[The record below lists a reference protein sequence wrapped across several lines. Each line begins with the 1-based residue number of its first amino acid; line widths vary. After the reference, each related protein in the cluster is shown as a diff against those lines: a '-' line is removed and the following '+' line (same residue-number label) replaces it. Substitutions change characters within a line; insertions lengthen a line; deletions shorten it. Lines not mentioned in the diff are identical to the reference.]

1 MDNNHSNVGPPE
13 RSSVPSQTTAVAPP
27 SANQNGNAATVT
39 SRPQHQTPSSQ
50 QQQQQR
56 PQTLT
61 PTREAASN
69 GSMAMQTLVLT
80 VNKDATGYGMK
91 VSGDKPVFVESVKPG
106 GAARRAGL
114 MPDDMILKVNGTSV
128 RALTHTN
135 VVDLIKASD
144 VVELTVQRGTNR
156 MQRPSPSSNSIAP
169 LTPVA
174 QRNSITAPQPV
185 DFAKQREMEVHKI
198 NTLRLMLDQEKKNL
212 ENLNASNR
220 QRTPESARAEA
231 TIQKLQKELHQMCG
245 ESGPYP
251 LFSASATS
259 PSLFPQPQAPHSG
272 SITPAFLSRFPRSLS
287 SLSLGTKKKSS
298 DAKEISS
305 PNASAYLGSPE
316 CMSPDGGGVGGPFGG
331 GGGSPGPTGTPTKS
345 SKKHSASS
353 AADHHHLQHH
363 HQQQHHH
370 LHAGGGGGGH
380 HHLRGKQG
388 GPPATPSDIPPPLPQ
403 RNNIPKKQEDTVDTM
418 MVGSRRNILVSD
430 LDHLVLPTPESSGSS
445 GGGDTNHLNSSASAT
460 AATKGGGGKSSRG
473 GKKKSSSNS
482 TINSNSS
489 STASTGSSSTSN
501 SNNKNNNNSLPSE
514 PLIPCDPPIMMATST
529 TMYLADQQQQRFSGG
544 TAELQA
550 EPPPLP
556 PRQPGMLEGMVQGQ
570 TLILN
575 SDHGAVPQ
583 FANSLNNNAPANS
596 AGSNNA
602 TTTSS
607 NNNNNSNSGSGS
619 SSPATA
625 GQAQTGGTTGSS
637 NNGNVASSRGGGPI
651 DMRPPPNSINTLM
664 NYPLI
669 TTCTPVRDNMAAAFP
684 LSYRPNIV
692 HQMQQHQQTTALNQS
707 VAAAAAAAAAAGVN
721 QSISKKHRRIVSSPE
736 NIGSKDFAS
745 AADHSSTPYSHH
757 KMPSDSWDKRSE
769 VTPPGTPPPPY
780 PSTAWMSGGSGGSAG
795 GHHHHPH
802 SHQHPHHQGG
812 SHLHHHEHTATAG
825 DLAIA
830 NPLSHN
836 NNHHHHQQHH
846 QHNNGSSNN
855 NNNNNSHSNSTNHMS
870 SYHHHPH
877 HHHPPSHQHGHQS
890 PVGGGVAAAGNI
902 MAAQPNVAQKPI
914 ISMEDDDISDQESFI
929 EENSPFRSLTQLLEA
944 EKSVYLAVFLNF
956 VLTNSDPSALLFYLI
971 TTLYKEGSIKDMRK
985 WAYEIHSTFLVPGA
999 PLLCANVDEALARE
1013 IDDVLQKEN
1022 DKVEIL
1028 RKVFWRSRL
1037 KAKESIT
1044 QQLQQFQTKRTAGL
1058 GTMYGPNDQLLQ
1070 MAKGDKVKEQRIVE
1084 ETLLPK
1090 LQQYLDDLE
1099 RESPKEDAKKSA
1111 LCSALSTVLQRFFVT
1126 RSNPGSPIDKVHHF
1140 VSREKSFKSRLMA
1153 KNRKQTILGHYL
1165 HLQPYY
1171 EVTRCNHC
1179 QNILWGVSPQG
1190 YHCTNCELNIHRACA
1205 KDLTECC
1212 PGPANQKND
1221 SKITKLM
1228 EKISSRNHHQDKSRR
1243 HDDDAAAEEAAMGE
1257 RGANI
1262 SLARQPSDRRQ
1273 DASGHLGNTS
1283 GASDHLNTSESYG
1296 YKQTSA
1302 DDDQFRENVKSKS
1315 APVSVNRSESY
1326 KERSQKKTRTTRRKT
1341 SDPSLTKTA
1350 DEQNES
1356 SSLANNNYS
1365 SSSTSS
1371 LPLALDSRSTS
1382 LEAVGGSGG
1391 GGGGGSG
1398 GPGVTSAA
1406 SSSAGPAGGGPTS
1419 GAQIPHSPGASLLST
1434 SGVSTT
1440 LGGGVGA
1447 GTVGGLS
1454 VAGANLPTA
1463 REWIDSED
1471 EGTVEPEADWS
1482 SNIPPEILSSIGDLE
1497 KKRQEVINEIYQ
1509 TERNH
1514 VRTLR
1519 LLEGIFMRPLQES
1532 GALPHELLNLLF
1544 PYSLIHLKDLHSA
1557 FEFKLKQRRS
1567 EHANVVREIGDL
1579 LLSMFDGQSGE
1590 ELREHAA
1597 HFCARQQIALEALK
1611 ERRKKDEQLQR
1622 LLIKAE
1628 SHKACRRL
1636 QLKDLLPTAL
1646 QRLTKYPLLFDNLYN
1661 FTVRS
1666 SPKNETEAHAIRKS
1680 LVSAKRILDHV
1691 NQAVRTEEDMHKL
1704 LTIQRKLDKSG
1715 LDKDASSEFRNIDLT
1730 VRKLVHD
1737 GPLTMKKNPGVQL
1750 HGLLFED
1757 IMVLLQKQDDKY
1769 LLKYHSSPG
1778 LGGSESKY
1786 AEGRFN
1792 PITKIN
1798 LILVRQSAVDK
1809 NTFFLI
1815 NTNVSQMLEL
1825 TAPSSTECKTW
1836 FKHIS
1841 EAADAYKART
1851 KGTHESGEDGGA
1863 GGAGH
1868 PPKDSFETVTE
1879 TQKIE
1884 QTSTPIERLERKDTQ
1899 CRAVSSSAGPPH
1911 HHTSPHHHH
1920 HHHHHHHEPSS
1931 PPTATGGGGPGGH
1944 GHGGTGHHRTSA
1956 DESRSSIG
1964 GSASGASGTS
1974 GANETEDNLENEE
1987 KEKFKRNQRHGSR
2000 ECNGA
2005 GGRSS
2010 SSDDEEGDEDE
2021 EDDRRHGEGGRR
2033 SGRGSNSTR
2042 TLTQHCSLVAP
2053 SEIHVSVSSTL
2064 TADAILTP
2072 AEQLRR
2078 FDQLIKKTL
2087 ASKQRVVCDMFKV
2100 PDEHF
2105 QAIADIAAQPE
2116 APKETTDIALAAFA
2130 YSQSLLEIVNEHTK
2144 VTDAQQISAV
2154 SGAGLCD
2161 DCVIGRSKNI
2171 PSIATAKEPIE
2182 STVPTIG
2189 GGSGGVGQQPVP
2201 SGGSEAPTAAVLP
2214 AATTTAGSGSVP
2226 PAPTAPPPPIATVVL
2241 DQNVSITED
2250 EDGYC
2255 EIDEVRA
2262 AAVLLAENEK
2272 ARKLTEAAA
2281 AAAAT
2286 STSPTAPSAGDTLDE
2301 GGATSGAGDRAVKSP
2316 DSHIEINDNYDSTL
2330 SPSMTQKYSG
2340 ALLGTELCGQNRLL
2354 HATSQAPTV
2363 PCHLI
2368 VNHITGVYAQISL
2381 LLPKLSEK
2389 DLEQEKLRRENQ
2401 YLRELLN
2408 AMHQERVLESQ
2419 ETTQNQRPEQGDASQ
2434 HSTMAPTTPPC
2445 STTTVPLEGDSTLT
2459 QPQQHQQQPKAA
2471 DEPEHP

>member
-1 MDNNHSNVGPPE
+1 MENNLSSNAGPPE
-13 RSSVPSQTTAVAPP
+13 RPP
-27 SANQNGNAATVT
+27 VLFPYEFPPNQNGSAG
-39 SRPQHQTPSSQ
+39 SPRQ
-50 QQQQQR
+50 QQQQQQQSHAQQQTQQPR

-61 PTREAASN
+61 PTRESPAN

-128 RALTHTN
+128 RALTHTS
-135 VVDLIKASD
+135 VVDLIKATD
-144 VVELTVQRGTNR
+144 VVELTVQRGSNR
-156 MQRPSPSSNSIAP
+156 MQRPSPSTNSIAP
-169 LTPVA
+169 MTPVA

-185 DFAKQREMEVHKI
+185 DCVKQREMEVHKM
-198 NTLRLMLDQEKKNL
+198 NTLQLMLDQVKKNRD
-212 ENLNASNR
+212 NLIASNKPR
-220 QRTPESARAEA
+220 VEVARADA
-231 TIQKLQKELHQMCG
+231 TIQKLEKELQQMVG
-245 ESGPYP
+245 EPGSYP
-251 LFSASATS
+251 AFS
-259 PSLFPQPQAPHSG
+259 PSSLSSSPLFPQPQLPNSG
-272 SITPAFLSRFPRSLS
+272 TTTSTTPAFLSRFPRSLS
-287 SLSLGTKKKSS
+287 SLSLGTKKKSVDS
-298 DAKEISS
+298 KEISS
-305 PNASAYLGSPE
+305 PTAATLFGSPE
-316 CMSPDGGGVGGPFGG
+316 CLSPTDGPFGSG
-331 GGGSPGPTGTPTKS
+331 LTTSGSSGGTPTKT
-345 SKKHSASS
+345 KKYSASS
-353 AADHHHLQHH
+353 AADHHH
-363 HQQQHHH
+363 HHH
-370 LHAGGGGGGH
+370 LHGNHHAHHMNRSGHFGGS
-380 HHLRGKQG
+380 GKHQQQNS
-388 GPPATPSDIPPPLPQ
+388 SDIPPPLPQ
-403 RNNIPKKQEDTVDTM
+403 RNNIPKKSEDTVDM
-418 MVGSRRNILVSD
+418 MLVGSRRNILVSD
-430 LDHLVLPTPESSGSS
+430 LDHQLVAQDTTSLHSAGSSGSA
-445 GGGDTNHLNSSASAT
+445 SSKAS
-460 AATKGGGGKSSRG
+460 GGGKSSRG
-473 GKKKSSSNS
+473 KKKNGGS
-482 TINSNSS
+482 TQ
-489 STASTGSSSTSN
+489 
-501 SNNKNNNNSLPSE
+501 SNNNQKNNNANNNIAKESP
-514 PLIPCDPPIMMATST
+514 PLGDGNVATATST
-529 TMYLADQQQQRFSGG
+529 T
-544 TAELQA
+544 ELQA

-556 PRQPGMLEGMVQGQ
+556 PRQPGMLEVVNQN
-570 TLILN
+570 LIMN
-575 SDHGAVPQ
+575 SD
-583 FANSLNNNAPANS
+583 NN
-596 AGSNNA
+596 AGSNC
-602 TTTSS
+602 T
-607 NNNNNSNSGSGS
+607 NS
-619 SSPATA
+619 TA
-625 GQAQTGGTTGSS
+625 GAGTPNGN
-637 NNGNVASSRGGGPI
+637 NNGNSVGGHRGSI
-651 DMRPPPNSINTLM
+651 ELRPPPNSINTLM

-669 TTCTPVRDNMAAAFP
+669 TTCTPVRDNMTAAFP

-692 HQMQQHQQTTALNQS
+692 HQMQQHQQTTAMNQS
-707 VAAAAAAAAAAGVN
+707 AAAAAGVN
-721 QSISKKHRRIVSSPE
+721 QSINKKHRRIVSSPE
-736 NIGSKDFAS
+736 NIGSKDFGMVG
-745 AADHSSTPYSHH
+745 DHHHHGYRHH
-757 KMPSDSWDKRSE
+757 KTSSDSWDKRSE
-769 VTPPGTPPPPY
+769 ITPPGTPPPPY
-780 PSTAWMSGGSGGSAG
+780 LSTSMTGSGSPGGG
-795 GHHHHPH
+795 GHH
-802 SHQHPHHQGG
+802 HQHPHHQHGG
-812 SHLHHHEHTATAG
+812 HLHHHEHTTAG

-830 NPLSHN
+830 NPLSSIN
-836 NNHHHHQQHH
+836 NNHHSTG
-846 QHNNGSSNN
+846 NNGTTTATNPAGNNNFNNINN
-855 NNNNNSHSNSTNHMS
+855 NNNNGGNHMAA
-870 SYHHHPH
+870 SYHGH
-877 HHHPPSHQHGHQS
+877 HHGQS
-890 PVGGGVAAAGNI
+890 PVGGTNAGTGGTVPGSIVAAQA
-902 MAAQPNVAQKPI
+902 NVAQKPI

-956 VLTNSDPSALLFYLI
+956 VLTNSDPAALLFYLI
-971 TTLYKEGSIKDMRK
+971 TMLYKEGSVKDMRK

-999 PLLCANVDEALARE
+999 PLLCANVDEALARD

-1022 DKVEIL
+1022 DKAEIL
-1028 RKVFWRSRL
+1028 RMVFWRSRL
-1037 KAKESIT
+1037 KAKETIN

-1058 GTMYGPNDQLLQ
+1058 GTMYGPNDQQLQ
-1070 MAKGDKVKEQRIVE
+1070 MAKGDKVKEQRIID

-1099 RESPKEDAKKSA
+1099 RESPKEDPKKSA
-1111 LCSALSTVLQRFFVT
+1111 LCSALSTVLMRFFVT
-1126 RSNPGSPIDKVHHF
+1126 RCNPGGPIDKVHHF
-1140 VSREKSFKSRLMA
+1140 VSREKSFKSRLMT
-1153 KNRKQTILGHYL
+1153 KNRKQTILGHNL

-1212 PGPANQKND
+1212 PGPAIQKND

-1243 HDDDAAAEEAAMGE
+1243 HDDDATADDTTISE
-1257 RGANI
+1257 RGTNT

-1273 DASGHLGNTS
+1273 DLSGQLANTS
-1283 GASDHLNTSESYG
+1283 GTSDHLNSSSSDAYG
-1296 YKQTSA
+1296 YKQSA

-1350 DEQNES
+1350 DEQNEA

-1382 LEAVGGSGG
+1382 LEAVSGG
-1391 GGGGGSG
+1391 TGATTA
-1398 GPGVTSAA
+1398 V
-1406 SSSAGPAGGGPTS
+1406 SSAGPAGTVSGINPT
-1419 GAQIPHSPGASLLST
+1419 HSPGGVLPASAST
-1434 SGVSTT
+1434 VSGTSVVHS
-1440 LGGGVGA
+1440 VGS
-1447 GTVGGLS
+1447 GSGSGPGGLN
-1454 VAGANLPTA
+1454 VPTA

-1482 SNIPPEILSSIGDLE
+1482 SNIPPEILSAICDLE

-1544 PYSLIHLKDLHSA
+1544 PHSLINLKDLHTA
-1557 FEFKLKQRRS
+1557 FELKLKQRRS
-1567 EHANVVREIGDL
+1567 EHGNVVREIGDL
-1579 LLSMFDGQSGE
+1579 LLTMFDGQTGE
-1590 ELREHAA
+1590 ELKEHAA

-1622 LLIKAE
+1622 LLTKAE

-1666 SPKNETEAHAIRKS
+1666 SPKNESEALAIRKS
-1680 LVSAKRILDHV
+1680 HESAKRILDHV

-1715 LDKDASSEFRNIDLT
+1715 LDKDASIEFRNIDLT
-1730 VRKLVHD
+1730 VRKLIHD

-1769 LLKYHSSPG
+1769 LVKYHSSPG

-1792 PITKIN
+1792 PITKIH

-1841 EAADAYKART
+1841 DAADAYKART
-1851 KGTHESGEDGGA
+1851 KGTHEYGDESA

-1899 CRAVSSSAGPPH
+1899 CRAVSSSAGVHQQQPSAGTTGSAGSAAH
-1911 HHTSPHHHH
+1911 GGSGTIGSGHHTHPG
-1920 HHHHHHHEPSS
+1920 
-1931 PPTATGGGGPGGH
+1931 TIGTGGRS
-1944 GHGGTGHHRTSA
+1944 T
-1956 DESRSSIG
+1956 DESRLSSG
-1964 GSASGASGTS
+1964 PGSGAAGAS
-1974 GANETEDNLENEE
+1974 ANETEDNLENEE
-1987 KEKFKRNQRHGSR
+1987 KEKYKRTQRHDSQ
-2000 ECNGA
+2000 ECNGGA
-2005 GGRSS
+2005 A
-2010 SSDDEEGDEDE
+2010 SDDDGEP
-2021 EDDRRHGEGGRR
+2021 DDDQYPRGQPGG
-2033 SGRGSNSTR
+2033 GRGSNNTR
-2042 TLTQHCSLVAP
+2042 TITQQCSLVAP
-2053 SEIHVSVSSTL
+2053 SEIHVSVSATL
-2064 TADAILTP
+2064 TAEPILTP

-2078 FDQLIKKTL
+2078 YDQLIQKTL

-2116 APKETTDIALAAFA
+2116 APKEPTDIVLAAFA
-2130 YSQSLLEIVNEHTK
+2130 YGQTLMEILSECMR
-2144 VTDAQQISAV
+2144 VTESQQISAV
-2154 SGAGLCD
+2154 STSICD
-2161 DCVIGRSKNI
+2161 ECSVRGHTKNHI
-2171 PSIATAKEPIE
+2171 PSINNTAAKESIE
-2182 STVPTIG
+2182 PTVPTIG
-2189 GGSGGVGQQPVP
+2189 GGGGGPPVP
-2201 SGGSEAPTAAVLP
+2201 SAAGGTQSVVPSGTV
-2214 AATTTAGSGSVP
+2214 TTASNSQQTPLQPIGVVSQD
-2226 PAPTAPPPPIATVVL
+2226 PTV
-2241 DQNVSITED
+2241 NITED

-2272 ARKLTEAAA
+2272 ARKLTEASKLAA
-2281 AAAAT
+2281 AAAAG
-2286 STSPTAPSAGDTLDE
+2286 STGLDTLDD
-2301 GGATSGAGDRAVKSP
+2301 GVVGDVGRAPKSP
-2316 DSHIEINDNYDSTL
+2316 DSHIEINENYDSTM

-2340 ALLGTELCGQNRLL
+2340 NLGGELCGKNRLL
-2354 HATSQAPTV
+2354 HASTQAPTV

-2368 VNHITGVYAQISL
+2368 ANYVTGLNAQISQL
-2381 LLPKLSEK
+2381 LHKINEK
-2389 DLEQEKLRRENQ
+2389 DIEREHLRRENQ
-2401 YLRELLN
+2401 HLRELLN

-2419 ETTQNQRPEQGDASQ
+2419 ETNQDQQQLATGDEQPASA
-2434 HSTMAPTTPPC
+2434 SF
-2445 STTTVPLEGDSTLT
+2445 STLGSEAN
-2459 QPQQHQQQPKAA
+2459 QPQQQQHQQTPPL
-2471 DEPEHP
+2471 PEDVTTGATGSSAPTVPTD

>member
-13 RSSVPSQTTAVAPP
+13 RSSVPSQTTVAVAPP
-27 SANQNGNAATVT
+27 SANQNGNAAATVT
-39 SRPQHQTPSSQ
+39 SRPQHQTAPVSS
-50 QQQQQR
+50 QQQQR

-245 ESGPYP
+245 E
-251 LFSASATS
+251 
-259 PSLFPQPQAPHSG
+259 
-272 SITPAFLSRFPRSLS
+272 
-287 SLSLGTKKKSS
+287 
-298 DAKEISS
+298 
-305 PNASAYLGSPE
+305 
-316 CMSPDGGGVGGPFGG
+316 
-331 GGGSPGPTGTPTKS
+331 
-345 SKKHSASS
+345 
-353 AADHHHLQHH
+353 
-363 HQQQHHH
+363 
-370 LHAGGGGGGH
+370 
-380 HHLRGKQG
+380 
-388 GPPATPSDIPPPLPQ
+388 
-403 RNNIPKKQEDTVDTM
+403 
-418 MVGSRRNILVSD
+418 
-430 LDHLVLPTPESSGSS
+430 
-445 GGGDTNHLNSSASAT
+445 
-460 AATKGGGGKSSRG
+460 
-473 GKKKSSSNS
+473 
-482 TINSNSS
+482 
-489 STASTGSSSTSN
+489 
-501 SNNKNNNNSLPSE
+501 
-514 PLIPCDPPIMMATST
+514 
-529 TMYLADQQQQRFSGG
+529 
-544 TAELQA
+544 
-550 EPPPLP
+550 
-556 PRQPGMLEGMVQGQ
+556 
-570 TLILN
+570 
-575 SDHGAVPQ
+575 
-583 FANSLNNNAPANS
+583 
-596 AGSNNA
+596 
-602 TTTSS
+602 
-607 NNNNNSNSGSGS
+607 
-619 SSPATA
+619 
-625 GQAQTGGTTGSS
+625 
-637 NNGNVASSRGGGPI
+637 
-651 DMRPPPNSINTLM
+651 
-664 NYPLI
+664 
-669 TTCTPVRDNMAAAFP
+669 
-684 LSYRPNIV
+684 
-692 HQMQQHQQTTALNQS
+692 ALNQS

-736 NIGSKDFAS
+736 NIGSKDFGS

-780 PSTAWMSGGSGGSAG
+780 PSTTWMSGGSGGSGG
-795 GHHHHPH
+795 GHHHSPH
-802 SHQHPHHQGG
+802 QHQHSHPHHHGG
-812 SHLHHHEHTATAG
+812 NHLHHHEHTATAG

-830 NPLSHN
+830 NPHSHN

-855 NNNNNSHSNSTNHMS
+855 NNNNHSNHMS
-870 SYHHHPH
+870 SYHPHHT
-877 HHHPPSHQHGHQS
+877 HHHPASHQS
-890 PVGGGVAAAGNI
+890 PVGGAPALPLPNAVQGNI
-902 MAAQPNVAQKPI
+902 VAAQPNIAQKPI

-1090 LQQYLDDLE
+1090 LQQYLSDDLE

-1153 KNRKQTILGHYL
+1153 KNRKQTVLGHYL

-1205 KDLTECC
+1205 KDLKECC

-1243 HDDDAAAEEAAMGE
+1243 HDDDAAAEEAAIGE

-1296 YKQTSA
+1296 YKQTGA

-1391 GGGGGSG
+1391 GGSGSG

-1406 SSSAGPAGGGPTS
+1406 SSSAGPAGGLTS
-1419 GAQIPHSPGASLLST
+1419 GTQIPHSPGASLLSS
-1434 SGVSTT
+1434 SGASAS
-1440 LGGGVGA
+1440 LAGVGA
-1447 GTVGGLS
+1447 GTVGGLGVS
-1454 VAGANLPTA
+1454 GANLPTA

-1532 GALPHELLNLLF
+1532 GALPSELLNLLF
-1544 PYSLIHLKDLHSA
+1544 PHSLIHLKDLHSA

-1567 EHANVVREIGDL
+1567 EHVNVVREIGDL

-1666 SPKNETEAHAIRKS
+1666 SPNNETEAHAIRKS
-1680 LVSAKRILDHV
+1680 LISAKRILDHV

-1851 KGTHESGEDGGA
+1851 KGTHEYGEEGA
-1863 GGAGH
+1863 SGAGH

-1920 HHHHHHHEPSS
+1920 HHHHHHEPSS
-1931 PPTATGGGGPGGH
+1931 PPTVTGGGGSAGH
-1944 GHGGTGHHRTSA
+1944 GHGGTGNHRTSA
-1956 DESRSSIG
+1956 DDSRSSIG
-1964 GSASGASGTS
+1964 GSVGGASGTS

-2010 SSDDEEGDEDE
+2010 SSDDEEGEEDE
-2021 EDDRRHGEGGRR
+2021 EDDRRHAEGRR
-2033 SGRGSNSTR
+2033 GGRGSNSTR

-2078 FDQLIKKTL
+2078 YDQLIQKTL

-2116 APKETTDIALAAFA
+2116 APKEPTDIVLAAFA
-2130 YSQSLLEIVNEHTK
+2130 YGQSLLEILNEHTQ

-2161 DCVIGRSKNI
+2161 DCVIVRSKNI

-2189 GGSGGVGQQPVP
+2189 GGSGGVGQPVP
-2201 SGGSEAPTAAVLP
+2201 SGGPDAPTAAVLP
-2214 AATTTAGSGSVP
+2214 TAATIVGSGSVP
-2226 PAPTAPPPPIATVVL
+2226 SAPAPPPPTPIATVVL

-2286 STSPTAPSAGDTLDE
+2286 STNPTAPSAGGDTLDD
-2301 GGATSGAGDRAVKSP
+2301 GGAASGGGDRAVKSP

-2368 VNHITGVYAQISL
+2368 ANYVTGLNAQISQL
-2381 LLPKLSEK
+2381 LHKISEK
-2389 DLEQEKLRRENQ
+2389 DLEREQLRRENQ
-2401 YLRELLN
+2401 HLRELLN

-2419 ETTQNQRPEQGDASQ
+2419 ETTQNQRPEQGDESQ
-2434 HSTMAPTTPPC
+2434 HSTVAPTTPPC
-2445 STTTVPLEGDSTLT
+2445 STTTVPSEGDSTPT
-2459 QPQQHQQQPKAA
+2459 QPQQQQQQPKATE
-2471 DEPEHP
+2471 EPGHP

>member
-1 MDNNHSNVGPPE
+1 MENNLSSNAGPPE
-13 RSSVPSQTTAVAPP
+13 RSPVHNQSSRIPTT
-27 SANQNGNAATVT
+27 QNGSAG
-39 SRPQHQTPSSQ
+39 SPRPQQPPHSNAQ
-50 QQQQQR
+50 QQQTQQPR

-61 PTREAASN
+61 PTRESAAN

-80 VNKDATGYGMK
+80 VSRDATGYGMK

-128 RALTHTN
+128 RALTHTY
-135 VVDLIKASD
+135 VVEMIKALD
-144 VVELTVQRGTNR
+144 AVELTVQRGSNR
-156 MQRPSPSSNSIAP
+156 MQRPSPSTNSIAP
-169 LTPVA
+169 MTPVA

-185 DFAKQREMEVHKI
+185 DCAKQREMEVHKM
-198 NTLRLMLDQEKKNL
+198 NTLQLMLDQVKKNRDIL
-212 ENLNASNR
+212 IASNKP
-220 QRTPESARAEA
+220 PEEIARAEV
-231 TIQKLQKELHQMCG
+231 TIQKLEKELQQMLG
-245 ESGPYP
+245 EPGSYP
-251 LFSASATS
+251 AFS
-259 PSLFPQPQAPHSG
+259 PSSLSSPPLFPQPQLPTSG
-272 SITPAFLSRFPRSLS
+272 TTTTSTPAFLSRFPRSLS

-298 DAKEISS
+298 DSKEISS
-305 PNASAYLGSPE
+305 PTAATLFGSPE
-316 CMSPDGGGVGGPFGG
+316 CLSPTDGLGGPFAGG
-331 GGGSPGPTGTPTKS
+331 GGLAGSGSGVGSGTPTKT
-345 SKKHSASS
+345 KKYSASS
-353 AADHHHLQHH
+353 AADHHH
-363 HQQQHHH
+363 HHH
-370 LHAGGGGGGH
+370 LHGNHHHMNRSGHFGGGG
-380 HHLRGKQG
+380 KQQQN
-388 GPPATPSDIPPPLPQ
+388 SDIPPPLPQ
-403 RNNIPKKQEDTVDTM
+403 RNNIPKKSEDMVDMM

-430 LDHLVLPTPESSGSS
+430 LDHQLVGQDTSSLHSAGSSGSA
-445 GGGDTNHLNSSASAT
+445 SSTKASS
-460 AATKGGGGKSSRG
+460 GGKSSRG
-473 GKKKSSSNS
+473 KKKN
-482 TINSNSS
+482 
-489 STASTGSSSTSN
+489 GSSHN
-501 SNNKNNNNSLPSE
+501 SNNGSGNNKANNANNNIAIES
-514 PLIPCDPPIMMATST
+514 PIGDANMATGSMATTATST
-529 TMYLADQQQQRFSGG
+529 T
-544 TAELQA
+544 ELQA

-556 PRQPGMLEGMVQGQ
+556 PRQPGMLEVVNQN
-570 TLILN
+570 LILN
-575 SDHGAVPQ
+575 SDDNAGNNCT
-583 FANSLNNNAPANS
+583 NSTA
-596 AGSNNA
+596 AGTPNG
-602 TTTSS
+602 
-607 NNNNNSNSGSGS
+607 NNNNGS
-619 SSPATA
+619 S
-625 GQAQTGGTTGSS
+625 GRGSFE
-637 NNGNVASSRGGGPI
+637 
-651 DMRPPPNSINTLM
+651 MRPPPNSINTLM

-669 TTCTPVRDNMAAAFP
+669 TICTPVRDNMAAAFP

-692 HQMQQHQQTTALNQS
+692 HQMQQHQQTTAMNQS
-707 VAAAAAAAAAAGVN
+707 AAAAAAAGVN
-721 QSISKKHRRIVSSPE
+721 QSINKKHRRIVSSPE
-736 NIGSKDFAS
+736 NIGAKDFGMVG
-745 AADHSSTPYSHH
+745 DHHQHPFYRHH
-757 KMPSDSWDKRSE
+757 KTSSDSWDKRSE
-769 VTPPGTPPPPY
+769 ITPPGTPPPPY
-780 PSTAWMSGGSGGSAG
+780 LSTSMTGGGSPGGG
-795 GHHHHPH
+795 GGVGGAHQQH
-802 SHQHPHHQGG
+802 HQHPHHQHGG
-812 SHLHHHEHTATAG
+812 HLHHHEHTTAG

-830 NPLSHN
+830 NPLSSINN
-836 NNHHHHQQHH
+836 NNHHHSSSSSSIGKNGTTNATGG
-846 QHNNGSSNN
+846 NNNNFNSINN
-855 NNNNNSHSNSTNHMS
+855 NNNNGGSHMS
-870 SYHHHPH
+870 SSYHAH
-877 HHHPPSHQHGHQS
+877 HHHGQS
-890 PVGGGVAAAGNI
+890 PVGGTNAGGTGTVPGCIVAAQA
-902 MAAQPNVAQKPI
+902 NVAQKPI

-971 TTLYKEGSIKDMRK
+971 TMLYKEGSVKDMRK

-999 PLLCANVDEALARE
+999 PLLCANVDEAQARD

-1022 DKVEIL
+1022 DKAEIL
-1028 RKVFWRSRL
+1028 RMVFVRSRL
-1037 KAKESIT
+1037 KAKETIN

-1070 MAKGDKVKEQRIVE
+1070 MAKGDKVKEQRIID

-1090 LQQYLDDLE
+1090 LQQYLDELE
-1099 RESPKEDAKKSA
+1099 RESPKEDPKKSA
-1111 LCSALSTVLQRFFVT
+1111 LCSALSTVLMRFFVT
-1126 RSNPGSPIDKVHHF
+1126 RCNPGGPIDKVHHF
-1140 VSREKSFKSRLMA
+1140 VSREKSFKSRLMT
-1153 KNRKQTILGHYL
+1153 KNRKQTICGHNL

-1205 KDLTECC
+1205 KDLNEYC
-1212 PGPANQKND
+1212 PGPATQKND

-1243 HDDDAAAEEAAMGE
+1243 HDDDATADDTTISE
-1257 RGANI
+1257 RGTNT

-1273 DASGHLGNTS
+1273 NLSGQLANTS
-1283 GASDHLNTSESYG
+1283 GTSDHLNSSSSDAYG
-1296 YKQTSA
+1296 YKQSV

-1350 DEQNES
+1350 DEQNEA

-1382 LEAVGGSGG
+1382 LEAVSGG
-1391 GGGGGSG
+1391 GGGGGTG
-1398 GPGVTSAA
+1398 AMTAA
-1406 SSSAGPAGGGPTS
+1406 SSAGPAGTVSGTNPTHSPATILPSSASTVSGTSVAHGIGGPGS
-1419 GAQIPHSPGASLLST
+1419 
-1434 SGVSTT
+1434 
-1440 LGGGVGA
+1440 
-1447 GTVGGLS
+1447 GLS
-1454 VAGANLPTA
+1454 VPTA

-1482 SNIPPEILSSIGDLE
+1482 SNIPPEILSSISDLE

-1544 PYSLIHLKDLHSA
+1544 PHSLIHLKDLHTA
-1557 FEFKLKQRRS
+1557 FELKLKQRRS
-1567 EHANVVREIGDL
+1567 EHGNVVREIGDL
-1579 LLSMFDGQSGE
+1579 LLTMFDGQTGE
-1590 ELREHAA
+1590 ELKEHAA

-1622 LLIKAE
+1622 LLTKAE

-1666 SPKNETEAHAIRKS
+1666 TPKNEGEALAIRKS
-1680 LVSAKRILDHV
+1680 HESAKRILDHV

-1715 LDKDASSEFRNIDLT
+1715 LDKEASIEFRNIDLT
-1730 VRKLVHD
+1730 VRKLIHD

-1769 LLKYHSSPG
+1769 LVKYHSSPG

-1792 PITKIN
+1792 PITKIH

-1841 EAADAYKART
+1841 DAADAYKART
-1851 KGTHESGEDGGA
+1851 KGTHEYGDESA

-1899 CRAVSSSAGPPH
+1899 CRAVSSSAGHQQQHQHQHQQQQLPAH
-1911 HHTSPHHHH
+1911 
-1920 HHHHHHHEPSS
+1920 
-1931 PPTATGGGGPGGH
+1931 GGPGGAA
-1944 GHGGTGHHRTSA
+1944 GHAHPATGPTGPGGRPSV
-1956 DESRSSIG
+1956 DESRL
-1964 GSASGASGTS
+1964 SAGPGAAAGPN
-1974 GANETEDNLENEE
+1974 ANETEDNLENEE
-1987 KEKFKRNQRHGSR
+1987 KEKFKRTQRH
-2000 ECNGA
+2000 ECNGGRTTDDEEPDDDDHYPRGPSA
-2005 GGRSS
+2005 GGR
-2010 SSDDEEGDEDE
+2010 GT
-2021 EDDRRHGEGGRR
+2021 
-2033 SGRGSNSTR
+2033 NNPR
-2042 TLTQHCSLVAP
+2042 TITQQCSLVAP
-2053 SEIHVSVSSTL
+2053 SEIHVSVSATL
-2064 TADAILTP
+2064 TAEPILTP

-2078 FDQLIKKTL
+2078 YDQLIQQTL

-2116 APKETTDIALAAFA
+2116 APKEPTDIVLAAFA
-2130 YSQSLLEIVNEHTK
+2130 YGQTLMEILSEYMR
-2144 VTDAQQISAV
+2144 VTESQQISAV
-2154 SGAGLCD
+2154 STSTCD
-2161 DCVIGRSKNI
+2161 ECSGGVPLRGRTTKNHI
-2171 PSIATAKEPIE
+2171 PSFTATAKETIE
-2182 STVPTIG
+2182 PTVPTIG
-2189 GGSGGVGQQPVP
+2189 GGGG
-2201 SGGSEAPTAAVLP
+2201 GGGGGGPPASPTS
-2214 AATTTAGSGSVP
+2214 ATTSPQTASQPIGIASQDQSV
-2226 PAPTAPPPPIATVVL
+2226 
-2241 DQNVSITED
+2241 NITED

-2272 ARKLTEAAA
+2272 ARKLTEASKLAA
-2281 AAAAT
+2281 AAAA
-2286 STSPTAPSAGDTLDE
+2286 DTLDD
-2301 GGATSGAGDRAVKSP
+2301 GGVAGDVGRAPKSP
-2316 DSHIEINDNYDSTL
+2316 ESHIEINENYDSTM

-2340 ALLGTELCGQNRLL
+2340 PLGGELCGKNRLL
-2354 HATSQAPTV
+2354 HATTVAPTV

-2368 VNHITGVYAQISL
+2368 ANYVTGLNAQISQL
-2381 LLPKLSEK
+2381 LHKINEK
-2389 DLEQEKLRRENQ
+2389 DIEREHLRRENQ
-2401 YLRELLN
+2401 QLRELLN

-2419 ETTQNQRPEQGDASQ
+2419 ETNQEQQQLAPGDEQPAAAVAPSSSPSFSTLSSEAVAATPTNQQQQQTSSTPLPEEQTTTGPTGNNS
-2434 HSTMAPTTPPC
+2434 APT
-2445 STTTVPLEGDSTLT
+2445 VPTD
-2459 QPQQHQQQPKAA
+2459 
-2471 DEPEHP
+2471 

>member
-1 MDNNHSNVGPPE
+1 MDGTGGGLNRPAGKK
-13 RSSVPSQTTAVAPP
+13 SVDSRHADDDWHDVAPIVVVMVLVSSCYYADIIAGESP
-27 SANQNGNAATVT
+27 TAAA
-39 SRPQHQTPSSQ
+39 SSSDRASERQ
-50 QQQQQR
+50 QQQQQPDADKPVPTRKAPVSSQQQQR

-251 LFSASATS
+251 LFNASATS

-316 CMSPDGGGVGGPFGG
+316 CMSPDGGSVGGPFGG
-331 GGGSPGPTGTPTKS
+331 GTGVSPGTPTKS
-345 SKKHSASS
+345 SKKHSTSS

-363 HQQQHHH
+363 HQQHHH
-370 LHAGGGGGGH
+370 LHAGNAAGGSH

-388 GPPATPSDIPPPLPQ
+388 GPPSDIPPPLPQ

-430 LDHLVLPTPESSGSS
+430 LDHLVLTTPESGTS
-445 GGGDTNHLNSSASAT
+445 GGDTNNLNSSAP
-460 AATKGGGGKSSRG
+460 AATKGSGSKSSRG

-482 TINSNSS
+482 TVNSNSS
-489 STASTGSSSTSN
+489 NTSN
-501 SNNKNNNNSLPSE
+501 SSSSSNNNKNNNNSLPSE
-514 PLIPCDPPIMMATST
+514 PLMPCDPPIMMATST

-596 AGSNNA
+596 ITTGSNNA
-602 TTTSS
+602 SSTTTN
-607 NNNNNSNSGSGS
+607 NNNNNSTSGSGS
-619 SSPATA
+619 SSPAT
-625 GQAQTGGTTGSS
+625 QAQTGGTTGST
-637 NNGNVASSRGGGPI
+637 NNGNAPVTSSRGGGGGPI

-736 NIGSKDFAS
+736 NIGSKDFGS

-780 PSTAWMSGGSGGSAG
+780 PSTTWMSGGSGGSGG
-795 GHHHHPH
+795 GHHHSPH
-802 SHQHPHHQGG
+802 QHQHSHPHHHGG
-812 SHLHHHEHTATAG
+812 NHLHHHEHTATAG

-830 NPLSHN
+830 NPHSHN

-855 NNNNNSHSNSTNHMS
+855 NNNHSNHMS
-870 SYHHHPH
+870 SYHPHHT
-877 HHHPPSHQHGHQS
+877 HHHPASHQS
-890 PVGGGVAAAGNI
+890 PVGGAPALPLPNAVQGNI
-902 MAAQPNVAQKPI
+902 VAAQPNIAQKPI

-1153 KNRKQTILGHYL
+1153 KNRKQTVLGHYL

-1205 KDLTECC
+1205 KDLKECC

-1243 HDDDAAAEEAAMGE
+1243 HDDDAAAEEAAIGGVDAVKIVIKRPSIVCNLAIVLKSPKRSFGIPHRPVVQEFKTSPRSRPDLLNTPPTATRLLMWFRTGSFPDDRFSVSTLKKRMRRKHKGDDSQKQKDESVASSSSSAATVPDGSGKSTTIDGVNGSAAGSSSDGNGKGSSFKEPTAETSTSPPVTHGLMIIRAPPRSYKKSSSKSRLDGAKKAVTMPITDTKTTTGSATIKCSRSNTNLNINTLIKNKLNHHKHSTPAKLLAKIAGDHHQQPQDGAAGGGGALEQQQQQAGPYPLASSKSLQKSKSRKNLQQQQQQQQQQQKRSGNSSLPSSTAATTTVETFTKTGE
-1257 RGANI
+1257 EEVTDGAAADGGTKGDRGSKRGANI

-1296 YKQTSA
+1296 YKQTGA

-1350 DEQNES
+1350 SSRRPVFGLSGSDSGSGSGSIFVYRRIEGRYMADNEESTSPPRANMFQNDEQNES

-1391 GGGGGSG
+1391 GGGGSGSG

-1406 SSSAGPAGGGPTS
+1406 SSSAGPAGGLTS
-1419 GAQIPHSPGASLLST
+1419 GTQIPHSPGASLLSS
-1434 SGVSTT
+1434 SGASAS
-1440 LGGGVGA
+1440 LAGVGA
-1447 GTVGGLS
+1447 GTVGGLGVS
-1454 VAGANLPTA
+1454 GANLPTA

-1532 GALPHELLNLLF
+1532 GALPSELLNLLF
-1544 PYSLIHLKDLHSA
+1544 PHSLIHLKDLHSA

-1567 EHANVVREIGDL
+1567 EHVNVVREIGDL

-1666 SPKNETEAHAIRKS
+1666 SPNNETEAHAIRKS
-1680 LVSAKRILDHV
+1680 LISAKRILDHV

-1825 TAPSSTECKTW
+1825 TAPSSTECKT
-1836 FKHIS
+1836 
-1841 EAADAYKART
+1841 
-1851 KGTHESGEDGGA
+1851 
-1863 GGAGH
+1863 
-1868 PPKDSFETVTE
+1868 
-1879 TQKIE
+1879 
-1884 QTSTPIERLERKDTQ
+1884 
-1899 CRAVSSSAGPPH
+1899 
-1911 HHTSPHHHH
+1911 
-1920 HHHHHHHEPSS
+1920 
-1931 PPTATGGGGPGGH
+1931 
-1944 GHGGTGHHRTSA
+1944 
-1956 DESRSSIG
+1956 
-1964 GSASGASGTS
+1964 
-1974 GANETEDNLENEE
+1974 
-1987 KEKFKRNQRHGSR
+1987 
-2000 ECNGA
+2000 
-2005 GGRSS
+2005 
-2010 SSDDEEGDEDE
+2010 
-2021 EDDRRHGEGGRR
+2021 
-2033 SGRGSNSTR
+2033 
-2042 TLTQHCSLVAP
+2042 
-2053 SEIHVSVSSTL
+2053 
-2064 TADAILTP
+2064 
-2072 AEQLRR
+2072 
-2078 FDQLIKKTL
+2078 
-2087 ASKQRVVCDMFKV
+2087 
-2100 PDEHF
+2100 
-2105 QAIADIAAQPE
+2105 
-2116 APKETTDIALAAFA
+2116 
-2130 YSQSLLEIVNEHTK
+2130 
-2144 VTDAQQISAV
+2144 
-2154 SGAGLCD
+2154 
-2161 DCVIGRSKNI
+2161 
-2171 PSIATAKEPIE
+2171 
-2182 STVPTIG
+2182 
-2189 GGSGGVGQQPVP
+2189 
-2201 SGGSEAPTAAVLP
+2201 
-2214 AATTTAGSGSVP
+2214 
-2226 PAPTAPPPPIATVVL
+2226 
-2241 DQNVSITED
+2241 
-2250 EDGYC
+2250 
-2255 EIDEVRA
+2255 
-2262 AAVLLAENEK
+2262 
-2272 ARKLTEAAA
+2272 
-2281 AAAAT
+2281 
-2286 STSPTAPSAGDTLDE
+2286 
-2301 GGATSGAGDRAVKSP
+2301 
-2316 DSHIEINDNYDSTL
+2316 
-2330 SPSMTQKYSG
+2330 
-2340 ALLGTELCGQNRLL
+2340 
-2354 HATSQAPTV
+2354 
-2363 PCHLI
+2363 
-2368 VNHITGVYAQISL
+2368 
-2381 LLPKLSEK
+2381 
-2389 DLEQEKLRRENQ
+2389 
-2401 YLRELLN
+2401 
-2408 AMHQERVLESQ
+2408 
-2419 ETTQNQRPEQGDASQ
+2419 
-2434 HSTMAPTTPPC
+2434 
-2445 STTTVPLEGDSTLT
+2445 
-2459 QPQQHQQQPKAA
+2459 
-2471 DEPEHP
+2471 

>member
-1 MDNNHSNVGPPE
+1 PDC
-13 RSSVPSQTTAVAPP
+13 RSPVHNQSSRIPTT
-27 SANQNGNAATVT
+27 QNGNAA
-39 SRPQHQTPSSQ
+39 SPRQHQQSQ
-50 QQQQQR
+50 QTTPQQQSQNHQQHHHHHHQSPQR
-56 PQTLT
+56 PQSLT
-61 PTREAASN
+61 PTREAAAN

-80 VNKDATGYGMK
+80 VHKDATGYGMK

-114 MPDDMILKVNGTSV
+114 MPDDMILKVNGASV
-128 RALTHTN
+128 RASTHTQ
-135 VVDLIKASD
+135 VVEMIKASD
-144 VVELTVQRGTNR
+144 VVELTVQRGSNR

-169 LTPVA
+169 MTPIA

-185 DFAKQREMEVHKI
+185 DCVKQREMEVQKI
-198 NTLRLMLDQEKKNL
+198 NTLLMMLDQEKKTREIL
-212 ENLNASNR
+212 IASNKHHL
-220 QRTPESARAEA
+220 PEVARADA
-231 TIQKLQKELHQMCG
+231 TIQKLEKELQQMRAETG
-245 ESGPYP
+245 AYP
-251 LFSASATS
+251 AFSASSITT
-259 PSLFPQPQAPHSG
+259 PPLFAQPQPPTTNTTS
-272 SITPAFLSRFPRSLS
+272 TPAFLSRFPRSLS

-305 PNASAYLGSPE
+305 PTAAFLRSPE
-316 CMSPDGGGVGGPFGG
+316 CMSPDGGGPGGGGGPMFGG
-331 GGGSPGPTGTPTKS
+331 GGGALNSSNNSTTTNSPVSSGTPSKSSS
-345 SKKHSASS
+345 SKKYSTSS
-353 AADHHHLQHH
+353 AADHHPHHHLH
-363 HQQQHHH
+363 HQQQHLPH
-370 LHAGGGGGGH
+370 LMTRSAGGH
-380 HHLRGKQG
+380 FGKQQTQT
-388 GPPATPSDIPPPLPQ
+388 ANTDIPPPLPQ
-403 RNNIPKKQEDTVDTM
+403 RNNIPKKPEDMVDTTTM

-430 LDHLVLPTPESSGSS
+430 LDTHLVLSPTS
-445 GGGDTNHLNSSASAT
+445 TTAT
-460 AATKGGGGKSSRG
+460 AATTAKAAAAD
-473 GKKKSSSNS
+473 
-482 TINSNSS
+482 
-489 STASTGSSSTSN
+489 TASLNSGASSGSASSKS
-501 SNNKNNNNSLPSE
+501 SNNKNRSKKKGGGSSGNNSSANSNNNNSNNNNNSSTSMSIDSPQLA
-514 PLIPCDPPIMMATST
+514 DGMQTATATST
-529 TMYLADQQQQRFSGG
+529 TMYLSPADRLAAGSGG
-544 TAELQA
+544 EMQA

-556 PRQPGMLEGMVQGQ
+556 PRQPGMLEVINQN
-570 TLILN
+570 LILN
-575 SDHGAVPQ
+575 NDNVQQQQQ
-583 FANSLNNNAPANS
+583 FANNGSGGGSPTTVTNS
-596 AGSNNA
+596 SGGGGTPNG
-602 TTTSS
+602 
-607 NNNNNSNSGSGS
+607 NNNNGISH
-619 SSPATA
+619 
-625 GQAQTGGTTGSS
+625 
-637 NNGNVASSRGGGPI
+637 GGGGGGGRGSME
-651 DMRPPPNSINTLM
+651 MRPPPNSINTLM

-669 TTCTPVRDNMAAAFP
+669 TTCTSVRDNMAAAFP

-692 HQMQQHQQTTALNQS
+692 HQMQQHQQQATAAMS
-707 VAAAAAAAAAAGVN
+707 HSASAAPGIN

-736 NIGSKDFAS
+736 NIGSKDFGMVGS
-745 AADHSSTPYSHH
+745 SDHHSGSYRHH
-757 KMPSDSWDKRSE
+757 KTSSDSWDKRSE

-780 PSTAWMSGGSGGSAG
+780 LSTSMTGHHHN
-795 GHHHHPH
+795 HHHHPH
-802 SHQHPHHQGG
+802 HQQQQHGGGHHQHHDH
-812 SHLHHHEHTATAG
+812 STAG

-830 NPLSHN
+830 SPLN
-836 NNHHHHQQHH
+836 NNNNNSNSSNNNP
-846 QHNNGSSNN
+846 HNHSNN
-855 NNNNNSHSNSTNHMS
+855 NNNNNNNSSSHMS
-870 SYHHHPH
+870 SYHHHHPH
-877 HHHPPSHQHGHQS
+877 HVQQQQQQPL
-890 PVGGGVAAAGNI
+890 GGGGLIVTGPNSATGGPPIVAAQA
-902 MAAQPNVAQKPI
+902 NVAQKPI

-944 EKSVYLAVFLNF
+944 EKSVYLAVFMNF

-1037 KAKESIT
+1037 KAKESIN

-1058 GTMYGPNDQLLQ
+1058 GTMYGPNDQQLQ

-1084 ETLLPK
+1084 ETLMPK
-1090 LQQYLDDLE
+1090 LQQYLDELE

-1126 RSNPGSPIDKVHHF
+1126 RSNPGGPIDKVHHF

-1190 YHCTNCELNIHRACA
+1190 YHCNNCELNIHRACA

-1243 HDDDAAAEEAAMGE
+1243 HDDEAAADDSTAGE
-1257 RGANI
+1257 RGPNI

-1273 DASGHLGNTS
+1273 DSSGLLANTS
-1283 GASDHLNTSESYG
+1283 GTSDHLNSSTSDA
-1296 YKQTSA
+1296 YKHTV
-1302 DDDQFRENVKSKS
+1302 DDQFRESIKSKS

-1341 SDPSLTKTA
+1341 SDPSLSKMA
-1350 DEQNES
+1350 DEQNEA

-1382 LEAVGGSGG
+1382 LEAVGG
-1391 GGGGGSG
+1391 
-1398 GPGVTSAA
+1398 GPGAA
-1406 SSSAGPAGGGPTS
+1406 TAVSSAGPAGAASGVGGVGGVGVNPT
-1419 GAQIPHSPGASLLST
+1419 HSPGGVLPASGSTISGGTGALLH
-1434 SGVSTT
+1434 GV
-1440 LGGGVGA
+1440 VGSN
-1447 GTVGGLS
+1447 V
-1454 VAGANLPTA
+1454 PTA

-1482 SNIPPEILSSIGDLE
+1482 SNIPPEILSSISDLE

-1519 LLEGIFMRPLQES
+1519 LLEGIFMRPLQEY
-1532 GALPHELLNLLF
+1532 GALPHDLMHLLF
-1544 PYSLIHLKDLHSA
+1544 PHSLIHLKDLHTA

-1579 LLSMFDGQSGE
+1579 LLSMFDGQTGE
-1590 ELREHAA
+1590 ELKEHAA

-1611 ERRKKDEQLQR
+1611 ERRKKDEHLQR
-1622 LLIKAE
+1622 ILIKAE

-1666 SPKNETEAHAIRKS
+1666 SPKNESEAHAIRKS

-1730 VRKLVHD
+1730 VRKLIHD

-1841 EAADAYKART
+1841 DAADAYKART
-1851 KGTHESGEDGGA
+1851 KGTHEYGDDSSG

-1884 QTSTPIERLERKDTQ
+1884 QTSTPLERKDTQ
-1899 CRAVSSSAGPPH
+1899 CRAISSSAVVGHHPH
-1911 HHTSPHHHH
+1911 QQQQQQNQQSPHHHH
-1920 HHHHHHHEPSS
+1920 QQQHSS
-1931 PPTATGGGGPGGH
+1931 NVGHGTGGAAGGGGGTPTHGAGAGGRSAAADEDHHSHGKGRHSTGAGTGPGG
-1944 GHGGTGHHRTSA
+1944 A
-1956 DESRSSIG
+1956 N
-1964 GSASGASGTS
+1964 
-1974 GANETEDNLENEE
+1974 ANETEDNLENEE
-1987 KEKFKRNQRHGSR
+1987 KEKFKRTQRHGSQ
-2000 ECNGA
+2000 ECNG
-2005 GGRSS
+2005 R
-2010 SSDDEEGDEDE
+2010 SSDDG
-2021 EDDRRHGEGGRR
+2021 EDDDDAPEDDEHYPRRGAASGGR
-2033 SGRGSNSTR
+2033 GPNNTR
-2042 TLTQHCSLVAP
+2042 TITQQCSLVAP
-2053 SEIHVSVSSTL
+2053 SEIHVSVSATL
-2064 TADAILTP
+2064 TAEPILTP
-2072 AEQLRR
+2072 AEQMRR
-2078 FDQLIKKTL
+2078 YDQLIQKTL
-2087 ASKQRVVCDMFKV
+2087 ASKQRIVCDMFKV

-2116 APKETTDIALAAFA
+2116 APKEPTDIVLAAFA
-2130 YSQSLLEIVNEHTK
+2130 YGQTLMEILNEHTQ
-2144 VTDAQQISAV
+2144 VTDSQQISAV
-2154 SGAGLCD
+2154 STSICD
-2161 DCVIGRSKNI
+2161 ECSVRRGRCTTGSSSNSSSNSNSRNI
-2171 PSIATAKEPIE
+2171 PSTTTTGAKDPIE
-2182 STVPTIG
+2182 PTGPTIG
-2189 GGSGGVGQQPVP
+2189 GQSVP
-2201 SGGSEAPTAAVLP
+2201 SASNNTSPPSAPQV
-2214 AATTTAGSGSVP
+2214 AGQP
-2226 PAPTAPPPPIATVVL
+2226 PPPPPPIAVAVL
-2241 DQNVSITED
+2241 DQSVNITED

-2262 AAVLLAENEK
+2262 AAVLMAENEK
-2272 ARKLTEAAA
+2272 ARKLTEASKLAAA

-2286 STSPTAPSAGDTLDE
+2286 AVDTLDDGVI
-2301 GGATSGAGDRAVKSP
+2301 GGVPKSP
-2316 DSHIEINDNYDSTL
+2316 ESHIEINENYDSTV

-2340 ALLGTELCGQNRLL
+2340 PMGVELCGKNRLL
-2354 HATSQAPTV
+2354 HATSLAPTV

-2368 VNHITGVYAQISL
+2368 ASYVTGLNAQISQL
-2381 LLPKLSEK
+2381 LHKISEK
-2389 DLEQEKLRRENQ
+2389 DVEREHLRRENQ
-2401 YLRELLN
+2401 HLRELLN

-2419 ETTQNQRPEQGDASQ
+2419 ETNQEQQPTNGDDQQTQLPVTSS
-2434 HSTMAPTTPPC
+2434 STVTAGSDG
-2445 STTTVPLEGDSTLT
+2445 STN
-2459 QPQQHQQQPKAA
+2459 QQQQQQQTAVTAPVAPSSPSPTVEDVGNAA
-2471 DEPEHP
+2471 GGGTTAAPPTNATD

>member
-1 MDNNHSNVGPPE
+1 MAGNRHEFDSSTRVAQPPA
-13 RSSVPSQTTAVAPP
+13 S
-27 SANQNGNAATVT
+27 QNGSAPQPRQT
-39 SRPQHQTPSSQ
+39 STNTQHL
-50 QQQQQR
+50 QQR
-56 PQTLT
+56 PQSLT
-61 PTREAASN
+61 PTRGGGEAN
-69 GSMAMQTLVLT
+69 GSSMAMQTLVLT

-128 RALTHTN
+128 RALTHIN

-144 VVELTVQRGTNR
+144 VVELTVQRGSNR
-156 MQRPSPSSNSIAP
+156 MQRPSPSTNSIAP
-169 LTPVA
+169 MTPVA

-212 ENLNASNR
+212 ENLSASSK

-245 ESGPYP
+245 ETGAYP
-251 LFSASATS
+251 LFNASATA

-305 PNASAYLGSPE
+305 PNNAGYHLGSPE
-316 CMSPDGGGVGGPFGG
+316 CLSPTAAGENVGPFGG
-331 GGGSPGPTGTPTKS
+331 LMLPGSSPLPSGGGTPTKG
-345 SKKHSASS
+345 KKYSASS
-353 AADHHHLQHH
+353 AADHHHLQQQ
-363 HQQQHHH
+363 QQQHHH
-370 LHAGGGGGGH
+370 LHH
-380 HHLRGKQG
+380 HHPPHLGRGGVGANKHG
-388 GPPATPSDIPPPLPQ
+388 GLASADIPPPLPQ
-403 RNNIPKKQEDTVDTM
+403 RNNIPKKAEDTVDTM

-430 LDHLVLPTPESSGSS
+430 LDHLVLSTSPAPAGSDNLTTSATNTTSTPPSS
-445 GGGDTNHLNSSASAT
+445 GGG
-460 AATKGGGGKSSRG
+460 GGGSKGKSSRS
-473 GKKKSSSNS
+473 KKKGNNATAAAHHTGGSNNNHSSSGTGNAATNNNS
-482 TINSNSS
+482 
-489 STASTGSSSTSN
+489 
-501 SNNKNNNNSLPSE
+501 NNNNSFPGE
-514 PLIPCDPPIMMATST
+514 PPTSSPC
-529 TMYLADQQQQRFSGG
+529 SGS
-544 TAELQA
+544 ELQA

-556 PRQPGMLEGMVQGQ
+556 PRQPGMMESGAVQSQ

-575 SDHGAVPQ
+575 SDGSAAPQ
-583 FANSLNNNAPANS
+583 FASNNN
-596 AGSNNA
+596 GTA
-602 TTTSS
+602 TTTTTAAS
-607 NNNNNSNSGSGS
+607 NNNV
-619 SSPATA
+619 
-625 GQAQTGGTTGSS
+625 GGGVGGGGVGNIS
-637 NNGNVASSRGGGPI
+637 NNNGAARGAE
-651 DMRPPPNSINTLM
+651 MRPPPNSINTLM

-669 TTCTPVRDNMAAAFP
+669 TTCTSVRDNMAAAFP

-707 VAAAAAAAAAAGVN
+707 AAAAAAAAAAAGVN

-736 NIGSKDFAS
+736 NIGSKDFGAS
-745 AADHSSTPYSHH
+745 GDHSTSSPYTHH
-757 KMPSDSWDKRSE
+757 KTPSDSWDKRSE

-780 PSTAWMSGGSGGSAG
+780 LSTSMTGGSGGG
-795 GHHHHPH
+795 HHHHHHHPH
-802 SHQHPHHQGG
+802 SGGHLQH
-812 SHLHHHEHTATAG
+812 LHEHTTAG

-830 NPLSHN
+830 NPLNS
-836 NNHHHHQQHH
+836 
-846 QHNNGSSNN
+846 NNGSSNN
-855 NNNNNSHSNSTNHMS
+855 HHNHSNNANNHMS
-870 SYHHHPH
+870 SYHHHRQQHHQHAPPVH
-877 HHHPPSHQHGHQS
+877 HHQQQS
-890 PVGGGVAAAGNI
+890 PPPGGGGGGGGGGGPLPSNIVAAQA
-902 MAAQPNVAQKPI
+902 NVAQKPI

-1058 GTMYGPNDQLLQ
+1058 GTMYGPNDQQLQ

-1090 LQQYLDDLE
+1090 LQQYLDEIE
-1099 RESPKEDAKKSA
+1099 RESPKEDAKRSA

-1153 KNRKQTILGHYL
+1153 NKNRKQTILGHYL

-1205 KDLTECC
+1205 KELNECC
-1212 PGPANQKND
+1212 PGPATQKND

-1243 HDDDAAAEEAAMGE
+1243 HDDEAAADESTVGE

-1273 DASGHLGNTS
+1273 DSSGHLGNTS
-1283 GASDHLNTSESYG
+1283 GTADHLSTSTSDAYG
-1296 YKQTSA
+1296 YKQVA

-1350 DEQNES
+1350 DEQNEA

-1391 GGGGGSG
+1391 A
-1398 GPGVTSAA
+1398 TTAA
-1406 SSSAGPAGGGPTS
+1406 SSAGPAGAATAS
-1419 GAQIPHSPGASLLST
+1419 GALPTHSPGAAGLLSASL
-1434 SGVSTT
+1434 SGTGAGSASGTA
-1440 LGGGVGA
+1440 GGA
-1447 GTVGGLS
+1447 GTTV
-1454 VAGANLPTA
+1454 PTA

-1471 EGTVEPEADWS
+1471 EGTAEPEADWS
-1482 SNIPPEILSSIGDLE
+1482 SNIPPEILSSISDLE

-1532 GALPHELLNLLF
+1532 GALPLELLNLLF
-1544 PYSLIHLKDLHSA
+1544 PHSLIHLKDLHGA

-1567 EHANVVREIGDL
+1567 EHVNVVREIGDL
-1579 LLSMFDGQSGE
+1579 LLSMFDGHSGE

-1611 ERRKKDEQLQR
+1611 ERRKKDEHLQR

-1666 SPKNETEAHAIRKS
+1666 APKNEGEAHAIRKS

-1737 GPLTMKKNPGVQL
+1737 GTLTMKKNPGVQL

-1851 KGTHESGEDGGA
+1851 KGTHEYGDDGP

-1899 CRAVSSSAGPPH
+1899 CRAVSSSAG
-1911 HHTSPHHHH
+1911 HHHH
-1920 HHHHHHHEPSS
+1920 HHHHQPPSPAGHHGTSAVGHPSPAIGPGSGNRTSSTDDEPQ
-1931 PPTATGGGGPGGH
+1931 PAGGGGGAGGK
-1944 GHGGTGHHRTSA
+1944 GR
-1956 DESRSSIG
+1956 
-1964 GSASGASGTS
+1964 S
-1974 GANETEDNLENEE
+1974 GANEADDNLENEE
-1987 KEKFKRNQRHGSR
+1987 KEKFKRRQRAGATQDCNGGSR
-2000 ECNGA
+2000 SA
-2005 GGRSS
+2005 SS
-2010 SSDDEEGDEDE
+2010 SSAASASGSDCDD
-2021 EDDRRHGEGGRR
+2021 GEGRKHADSNERR
-2033 SGRGSNSTR
+2033 RRRGAGDRRGSNNTR
-2042 TLTQHCSLVAP
+2042 TLTQQCSLVAP

-2064 TADAILTP
+2064 TAEPILTP

-2078 FDQLIKKTL
+2078 YDQLIQKTL

-2116 APKETTDIALAAFA
+2116 APKEPTDIVLAAFA
-2130 YSQSLLEIVNEHTK
+2130 YGQSLLEILNEHTH
-2144 VTDAQQISAV
+2144 VTDCQQISAV
-2154 SGAGLCD
+2154 SSGALCD
-2161 DCVIGRSKNI
+2161 ECVGRGKNI
-2171 PSIATAKEPIE
+2171 PPPSSATKETPIE
-2182 STVPTIG
+2182 PTVPTIASGGTAG
-2189 GGSGGVGQQPVP
+2189 GGGPLSGI
-2201 SGGSEAPTAAVLP
+2201 ATAVDGPAVAVLP
-2214 AATTTAGSGSVP
+2214 ATAGTGGPV
-2226 PAPTAPPPPIATVVL
+2226 PPIATVVS
-2241 DQNVSITED
+2241 DQTVSITED

-2262 AAVLLAENEK
+2262 AAVLMAENEK

-2281 AAAAT
+2281 AAAAAA
-2286 STSPTAPSAGDTLDE
+2286 TAAPNAVDATLDE
-2301 GGATSGAGDRAVKSP
+2301 GTTAGGRAAAKCP

-2330 SPSMTQKYSG
+2330 SPSMTPKYSSALG
-2340 ALLGTELCGQNRLL
+2340 AELCGKNRLL
-2354 HATSQAPTV
+2354 HATSLAPTV

-2368 VNHITGVYAQISL
+2368 ANYVTGLNAQISQL
-2381 LLPKLSEK
+2381 LHKISEK
-2389 DLEQEKLRRENQ
+2389 DMEREQLRRENQ
-2401 YLRELLN
+2401 HLRELLN

-2419 ETTQNQRPEQGDASQ
+2419 ETTQDQPPPEQGDDPAAPPQAS
-2434 HSTMAPTTPPC
+2434 SAVISSEG
-2445 STTTVPLEGDSTLT
+2445 STT
-2459 QPQQHQQQPKAA
+2459 QQQQQPTPTE
-2471 DEPEHP
+2471 EPTEHA

>member
-1 MDNNHSNVGPPE
+1 M
-13 RSSVPSQTTAVAPP
+13 TAVSPVHNQSSRIP
-27 SANQNGNAATVT
+27 TNQNGSAG
-39 SRPQHQTPSSQ
+39 SPRQ
-50 QQQQQR
+50 QQQQQQHNAQQQTQQPR

-61 PTREAASN
+61 PTRESAAN

-135 VVDLIKASD
+135 VVELIKASD
-144 VVELTVQRGTNR
+144 VVELTVQRGSNR
-156 MQRPSPSSNSIAP
+156 MQRPSPSTNSIAP
-169 LTPVA
+169 MTPVA

-185 DFAKQREMEVHKI
+185 DCAKQREMEVHKM
-198 NTLRLMLDQEKKNL
+198 NTLQLMLDQVKKNRD
-212 ENLNASNR
+212 NLIASNKPR
-220 QRTPESARAEA
+220 VEVERANA
-231 TIQKLQKELHQMCG
+231 TIQKLEKELQQMLG
-245 ESGPYP
+245 EPGSYP
-251 LFSASATS
+251 AFS
-259 PSLFPQPQAPHSG
+259 PSSLSSPPLFPQPQLPNSG
-272 SITPAFLSRFPRSLS
+272 TTTSTTPAFLSRFPRSLS

-298 DAKEISS
+298 DSKEITS
-305 PNASAYLGSPE
+305 PTAATLFGSPE
-316 CMSPDGGGVGGPFGG
+316 CLSPTDGGGPFGG
-331 GGGSPGPTGTPTKS
+331 GGLTTSGSSGGTPTKT
-345 SKKHSASS
+345 KKYSASS
-353 AADHHHLQHH
+353 AADHHH
-363 HQQQHHH
+363 HHH
-370 LHAGGGGGGH
+370 LHGNHHGHHMNRSGHFGGGS
-380 HHLRGKQG
+380 KQQQNS
-388 GPPATPSDIPPPLPQ
+388 SDIPPPLPQ
-403 RNNIPKKQEDTVDTM
+403 RNNIPKKSEDMVDM
-418 MVGSRRNILVSD
+418 MQVGSRHNILVSD
-430 LDHLVLPTPESSGSS
+430 LDHQLVTQDTASLHSAGSSGSA
-445 GGGDTNHLNSSASAT
+445 SSKAS
-460 AATKGGGGKSSRG
+460 GGGGKSSRG
-473 GKKKSSSNS
+473 KKKN
-482 TINSNSS
+482 
-489 STASTGSSSTSN
+489 GSGSGGGGTHN
-501 SNNKNNNNSLPSE
+501 SNNKNNNTSNNITME
-514 PLIPCDPPIMMATST
+514 PPAVGDGKLSSGIMATATST
-529 TMYLADQQQQRFSGG
+529 T
-544 TAELQA
+544 ELQA

-556 PRQPGMLEGMVQGQ
+556 PRQPGMLEVVNQN
-570 TLILN
+570 LIMN
-575 SDHGAVPQ
+575 SD
-583 FANSLNNNAPANS
+583 NN
-596 AGSNNA
+596 AGSNCANSTA
-602 TTTSS
+602 GTGTPNG
-607 NNNNNSNSGSGS
+607 NNNGGS
-619 SSPATA
+619 SV
-625 GQAQTGGTTGSS
+625 GG
-637 NNGNVASSRGGGPI
+637 RGTI
-651 DMRPPPNSINTLM
+651 EMRPPPNSINTLM

-669 TTCTPVRDNMAAAFP
+669 TTCTPVRDNMTAAFP

-692 HQMQQHQQTTALNQS
+692 HQMQQHQQTTAMNQ
-707 VAAAAAAAAAAGVN
+707 AAAAGVN
-721 QSISKKHRRIVSSPE
+721 QSINKKHRRIVSSPE
-736 NIGSKDFAS
+736 NIGSKDFGMVG
-745 AADHSSTPYSHH
+745 DHHHHGYRHH
-757 KMPSDSWDKRSE
+757 KTSSDSWDKRSE
-769 VTPPGTPPPPY
+769 ITPPGTPPPPY
-780 PSTAWMSGGSGGSAG
+780 LSTSMTGSGSPGGVG
-795 GHHHHPH
+795 GHHH
-802 SHQHPHHQGG
+802 HQHPHHQHGG
-812 SHLHHHEHTATAG
+812 HLHHHEHTTAG

-830 NPLSHN
+830 NPLSSIN
-836 NNHHHHQQHH
+836 NNHHSTAG
-846 QHNNGSSNN
+846 NNGTNNASGNNNFNNINN
-855 NNNNNSHSNSTNHMS
+855 NNGGSHMTS
-870 SYHHHPH
+870 SYHTH
-877 HHHPPSHQHGHQS
+877 HHAQS
-890 PVGGGVAAAGNI
+890 PVGGTNAGTGGTVPGSIVAAQA
-902 MAAQPNVAQKPI
+902 NVAQKPI

-929 EENSPFRSLTQLLEA
+929 EENSPFRSLAQLLEA

-956 VLTNSDPSALLFYLI
+956 VLTNSDPAALLFYLI
-971 TTLYKEGSIKDMRK
+971 TMLYKEGSVKDMRK

-999 PLLCANVDEALARE
+999 PLLCANVDEALARD

-1022 DKVEIL
+1022 DKAEIL
-1028 RKVFWRSRL
+1028 RMVFWRSRL
-1037 KAKESIT
+1037 KAKETIN

-1058 GTMYGPNDQLLQ
+1058 GTMFGPNDQLLQ
-1070 MAKGDKVKEQRIVE
+1070 MAKGDKVKEQRIID

-1099 RESPKEDAKKSA
+1099 RESPKEDPKKSA
-1111 LCSALSTVLQRFFVT
+1111 LCSALSTVLMRFFVT
-1126 RSNPGSPIDKVHHF
+1126 RCNPGGPIDKVHHF
-1140 VSREKSFKSRLMA
+1140 VSREKSFKSRLMT
-1153 KNRKQTILGHYL
+1153 KNRKQTILGHNL

-1212 PGPANQKND
+1212 PGPAIQKND

-1243 HDDDAAAEEAAMGE
+1243 HDDDATGDDTTISE
-1257 RGANI
+1257 RGTNT

-1273 DASGHLGNTS
+1273 DLSGQLANTS
-1283 GASDHLNTSESYG
+1283 GTSDHLNSSSSDAYG
-1296 YKQTSA
+1296 YKQSV

-1350 DEQNES
+1350 DEQNEA

-1382 LEAVGGSGG
+1382 LEAVSGG
-1391 GGGGGSG
+1391 GTGA
-1398 GPGVTSAA
+1398 TTAA
-1406 SSSAGPAGGGPTS
+1406 CSAGPAGTVSGINPT
-1419 GAQIPHSPGASLLST
+1419 HSPGGVLPAS
-1434 SGVSTT
+1434 VSTVSGT
-1440 LGGGVGA
+1440 SVVHGVGT
-1447 GTVGGLS
+1447 GSGSGPGGLN
-1454 VAGANLPTA
+1454 VPTA
-1463 REWIDSED
+1463 REWIDSDD

-1482 SNIPPEILSSIGDLE
+1482 SNIPPEILSTLGDLE

-1544 PYSLIHLKDLHSA
+1544 PHSLIHLKDLHTA
-1557 FEFKLKQRRS
+1557 FELKLKQRRN

-1579 LLSMFDGQSGE
+1579 LLTMFDGQTGD
-1590 ELREHAA
+1590 ELKEHAA

-1622 LLIKAE
+1622 LLTKAE

-1666 SPKNETEAHAIRKS
+1666 SPKNESEALAIRKS
-1680 LVSAKRILDHV
+1680 HESAKRILDHV

-1715 LDKDASSEFRNIDLT
+1715 LDKDASIEFRNIDLT
-1730 VRKLVHD
+1730 VRKLIHD

-1769 LLKYHSSPG
+1769 LVKYHSSPG

-1792 PITKIN
+1792 PITKIH

-1841 EAADAYKART
+1841 DAADAYKART
-1851 KGTHESGEDGGA
+1851 KGTQEYGDESA

-1899 CRAVSSSAGPPH
+1899 CRAVSSSAGGHQLQPSTGPAGPAGSASHGGPGSVGH
-1911 HHTSPHHHH
+1911 HAHTGPVGPGGRSVD
-1920 HHHHHHHEPSS
+1920 ESRLSS
-1931 PPTATGGGGPGGH
+1931 GPGGGG
-1944 GHGGTGHHRTSA
+1944 TA
-1956 DESRSSIG
+1956 
-1964 GSASGASGTS
+1964 GAN
-1974 GANETEDNLENEE
+1974 ANETEDNLENEE
-1987 KEKFKRNQRHGSR
+1987 KEKYKRTQRHGSQ
-2000 ECNGA
+2000 ECNGGA
-2005 GGRSS
+2005 ATD
-2010 SSDDEEGDEDE
+2010 DDEPDDEQYA
-2021 EDDRRHGEGGRR
+2021 RGQHPGGG
-2033 SGRGSNSTR
+2033 GRGSNNTR
-2042 TLTQHCSLVAP
+2042 TITQQCSLVAP
-2053 SEIHVSVSSTL
+2053 SEIHVSVSATL
-2064 TADAILTP
+2064 TAEPILTP

-2078 FDQLIKKTL
+2078 YDQLIQKTL

-2116 APKETTDIALAAFA
+2116 APKEPTDIVLAAFA
-2130 YSQSLLEIVNEHTK
+2130 YGQTLMEILSECMR
-2144 VTDAQQISAV
+2144 VTETQQISAV
-2154 SGAGLCD
+2154 STSICD
-2161 DCVIGRSKNI
+2161 ECSVRGHSKNHI
-2171 PSIATAKEPIE
+2171 PSITTNAAAKESIE
-2182 STVPTIG
+2182 PTVPTIG
-2189 GGSGGVGQQPVP
+2189 GGGVGPPVP
-2201 SGGSEAPTAAVLP
+2201 SAPGAPAMVAG
-2214 AATTTAGSGSVP
+2214 AATPTSTSQQTPLQPIGIVSQD
-2226 PAPTAPPPPIATVVL
+2226 PAV
-2241 DQNVSITED
+2241 NITED

-2272 ARKLTEAAA
+2272 ARKLTEASKLAA
-2281 AAAAT
+2281 AAAASGT
-2286 STSPTAPSAGDTLDE
+2286 TAVDTLDD
-2301 GGATSGAGDRAVKSP
+2301 GVVGSGDVGRAPKSP
-2316 DSHIEINDNYDSTL
+2316 ESHIEINENYDSTM

-2340 ALLGTELCGQNRLL
+2340 SLGGELCGKNRLL
-2354 HATSQAPTV
+2354 HASTLAPTV

-2368 VNHITGVYAQISL
+2368 ANYVTGLNAQISQL
-2381 LLPKLSEK
+2381 LHKINEK
-2389 DLEQEKLRRENQ
+2389 DIEREHLRRENQ
-2401 YLRELLN
+2401 HLRELLN

-2419 ETTQNQRPEQGDASQ
+2419 ETNQDQQQLATGDEQ
-2434 HSTMAPTTPPC
+2434 PT
-2445 STTTVPLEGDSTLT
+2445 SSSFSTLGSEAAANN
-2459 QPQQHQQQPKAA
+2459 QPQQQQHQQTSPL
-2471 DEPEHP
+2471 PEDLTTGPTGSSAPTVPTD